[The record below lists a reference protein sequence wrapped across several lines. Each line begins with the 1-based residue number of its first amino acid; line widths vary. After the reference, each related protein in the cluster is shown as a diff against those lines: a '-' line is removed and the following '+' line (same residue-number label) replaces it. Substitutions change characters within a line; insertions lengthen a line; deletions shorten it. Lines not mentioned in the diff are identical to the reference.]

1 MVKVQRICH
10 VIAGRQVLAAVALS
24 LLAVR
29 SDADEVF
36 APKHVAKISAVASAV
51 ISPDGSH
58 VAYMRYVPRDI
69 MKEES
74 GSSWTEIHVV
84 DADGASRAYVSGK
97 TSVGGVRWTPDGRAI
112 SFLTK
117 RQDDEQRSLYV
128 IPLGGGEARK
138 VLEHG
143 ASISSY
149 AWSPDGKRVA
159 FLAREVPDKKKEEL
173 KKKGFN
179 QQIYEEDWTPVR
191 VWMAS
196 VSLDGSA
203 GSQDDKPRALELD
216 GHAAD
221 LSWSPTGGNLLVSL
235 SPTSLVDDSY
245 MKRRLHVVSVETG
258 KVTAR
263 LRNPGKLGAS
273 AWSPDGKHI
282 AFITGED
289 ENDPKDGRLRV
300 VSVGGG
306 SHVDVVPSY
315 DGHVSGM
322 VWRDSSRLLFVGDE
336 GCGTVVGEVG
346 RDGKGRK
353 VLLAAGERI
362 WRSPTIAG
370 SDTVVLLGE
379 SSRHPHEVFLWK
391 VGQGE
396 PRRLTDTNPWLEG
409 MRFARQ
415 EVVRHKAK
423 DGLDLEGILVR
434 PLDEEAG
441 KRYPLILTVHGGPE
455 AHIRNGW
462 VTRYSYAGQVAA
474 ARGFAVFYPNYRG
487 STGRGVAFS
496 KMGQADAAGK
506 EFSDL
511 IDAVDHLVAI
521 GLVDKDRVGITGG
534 SYGGYASA
542 WGATYYSHRFAASV
556 MFVGISSNISKVGT
570 TDIPLEMYLVHHRK
584 WLWDDWKY
592 FLERSP
598 IYHVQKGRTP
608 ILILHGKDDPRVHPS
623 QSLELY
629 RHLKTLGKAPVRLVF
644 YPGEG
649 HGNRKSA
656 ARYDYSL
663 RLLRWMDHYLKGP
676 GGDLPPHEIDY
687 DLQKPQERVASRRRL

>member
-1 MVKVQRICH
+1 
-10 VIAGRQVLAAVALS
+10 
-24 LLAVR
+24 
-29 SDADEVF
+29 
-36 APKHVAKISAVASAV
+36 
-51 ISPDGSH
+51 
-58 VAYMRYVPRDI
+58 
-69 MKEES
+69 
-74 GSSWTEIHVV
+74 
-84 DADGASRAYVSGK
+84 
-97 TSVGGVRWTPDGRAI
+97 
-112 SFLTK
+112 
-117 RQDDEQRSLYV
+117 
-128 IPLGGGEARK
+128 
-138 VLEHG
+138 
-143 ASISSY
+143 
-149 AWSPDGKRVA
+149 
-159 FLAREVPDKKKEEL
+159 
-173 KKKGFN
+173 
-179 QQIYEEDWTPVR
+179 
-191 VWMAS
+191 
-196 VSLDGSA
+196 
-203 GSQDDKPRALELD
+203 
-216 GHAAD
+216 
-221 LSWSPTGGNLLVSL
+221 
-235 SPTSLVDDSY
+235 
-245 MKRRLHVVSVETG
+245 
-258 KVTAR
+258 
-263 LRNPGKLGAS
+263 
-273 AWSPDGKHI
+273 
-282 AFITGED
+282 
-289 ENDPKDGRLRV
+289 
-300 VSVGGG
+300 
-306 SHVDVVPSY
+306 
-315 DGHVSGM
+315 
-322 VWRDSSRLLFVGDE
+322 
-336 GCGTVVGEVG
+336 
-346 RDGKGRK
+346 
-353 VLLAAGERI
+353 
-362 WRSPTIAG
+362 
-370 SDTVVLLGE
+370 
-379 SSRHPHEVFLWK
+379 
-391 VGQGE
+391 
-396 PRRLTDTNPWLEG
+396 